1 MGRRRKQPVR
11 SDGMQ
16 ANRGSGRK
24 TAAGDLLHQME
35 EEMIRLGRR
44 ILRAPAPCGPKI
56 VQGAILLAAC
66 FAWPSPGAAQLV
78 EGADWSIPARPDWRT
93 EVRYFDNPLCLMWS
107 NGEDKC
113 ERDPET
119 MKARCTIAPELR
131 MEPYTVTCRRQNK
144 ELIMSFCDEW
154 GVAGSA
160 WCGPK
165 RCMPGTPSRTIKFA
179 PGIFCIKW
187 KKNSAK

>member
-1 MGRRRKQPVR
+1 MGPSPEATGATRPDAHRSRRLRKKKQCRESSASNGRRNDPAR
-11 SDGMQ
+11 Q
-16 ANRGSGRK
+16 AKPARPGS
-24 TAAGDLLHQME
+24 
-35 EEMIRLGRR
+35 
-44 ILRAPAPCGPKI
+44 KI
-56 VQGAILLAAC
+56 ERGAILLAAC
-66 FAWPSPGAAQLV
+66 LAWPSPGAAQLV
-78 EGADWSIPARPDWRT
+78 EAADWSIPARPDWRT

-131 MEPYTVTCRRQNK
+131 MEPYTVTCRIQNR

-160 WCGPK
+160 WCSPK
-165 RCMPGTPSRTIKFA
+165 RCMPGIPSRTIKFA
-179 PGIFCIKW
+179 PGINCIKW
-187 KKNSAK
+187 KKN